1 MNNYNTMTRQ
11 QIEVEVDAITTRYK
25 RADSNGDS
33 WLFRGQNEDYDHE
46 EQKWLLRSFKVDL
59 EFAWI
64 MLLDLLERLGH
75 KELLEFARNDYNDFK
90 KEPSANA
97 MGYDEPFLIWPT
109 RLRLLLTILKDLH
122 LPESGLEGTPIE
134 IEKLKRLIKNS
145 EYYITQT
152 SVFSWVPC
160 IEDDVHNRIEGIL
173 KCAYPDLKRKPPL
186 AKKIKGFIPD
196 TGIPSL
202 RTFIEYKFI
211 NNEKEAKAVLDEI
224 FSDISGYKDHEYD
237 RYIFVIY
244 ETGRVFNRSD
254 WEEAVASAQA
264 KEIIDVIVLQGSHF
278 TDLDKARREK
288 AMESRSQSAKKHLEN
303 SSALKTNNDVA
314 TGSPSQND
322 ANDPA

>member
-1 MNNYNTMTRQ
+1 MSEYNAMPRK
-11 QIEVEVDAITTRYK
+11 QIEAELNAITTRFK

-33 WLFRGQNEDYDHE
+33 WLFRGYHEKYDE
-46 EQKWLLRSFKVDL
+46 EERILLRSFVVDL

-75 KELLEFARNDYNDFK
+75 KALLEFAQKDYNDFK
-90 KEPSANA
+90 KEPSASV
-97 MGYDEPFLIWPT
+97 MGYEEPFMIWPA
-109 RLRLLLTILKDLH
+109 RLGLHINSLKDLH
-122 LPESGLEGTPIE
+122 LPEADLGASLVE
-134 IEKLKRLIKNS
+134 IDKLKRLIKNS

-173 KCAYPDLKRKPPL
+173 KCSYPDLKRKPPL

-244 ETGRVFNRSD
+244 ETGRIFNRSD

-264 KEIIDVIVLQGSHF
+264 KESIDVIVLQGSPF
-278 TDLDKARREK
+278 TDVDKARREK

-303 SSALKTNNDVA
+303 SSALKANTDVA
-314 TGSPSQND
+314 TESPSQND
-322 ANDPA
+322 ATDPA